1 MTISMAA
8 SHSVGK
14 VAKDAIFGASAAAN
28 KAVLEFGA
36 GKVTNATIGAFMDD
50 EEHLACIPTVEK
62 IFRELPMKDIIAYA
76 PISGLPAYLD
86 AVIDL
91 TFADQKPEGYF
102 ASVATAGGTGVI
114 HHSIWNYSEIGDT
127 VLTSDW
133 FWGAYNILCTEAKRK
148 LDTYE
153 LFDEEHSFN
162 IAGFSAKVKE
172 ILAKQDS
179 ILIIINTPAH
189 NPTGYSLSEEDWTQ
203 VLDVCRDHAE
213 GGKKKITLLVDIAY
227 IDFAGEKNEC
237 RKFMKQFGHLPENI
251 LGIFAFSMSKGYTLY
266 GQRTGAMIGVSA
278 SKEVIRE
285 FAEINQYTSRATWS
299 NINRGAMTLLA
310 TIHKDQSLT
319 RQFEAEREAY
329 YQLIRERGAIF
340 MEEAKACGLKALP
353 YKAGFFLSVPAKD
366 SVAVCQKLHEDL
378 IFAVPL
384 KRGVRIAACAV
395 PAAKMKGIAAKTL
408 KALQFVDGVK

>member
-1 MTISMAA
+1 M
-8 SHSVGK
+8 
-14 VAKDAIFGASAAAN
+14 
-28 KAVLEFGA
+28 
-36 GKVTNATIGAFMDD
+36 
-50 EEHLACIPTVEK
+50 
-62 IFRELPMKDIIAYA
+62 
-76 PISGLPAYLD
+76 
-86 AVIDL
+86 
-91 TFADQKPEGYF
+91 
-102 ASVATAGGTGVI
+102 
-114 HHSIWNYSEIGDT
+114 
-127 VLTSDW
+127 
-133 FWGAYNILCTEAKRK
+133 
-148 LDTYE
+148 
-153 LFDEEHSFN
+153 
-162 IAGFSAKVKE
+162 
-172 ILAKQDS
+172 
-179 ILIIINTPAH
+179 IIINTPAH

>member
-1 MTISMAA
+1 
-8 SHSVGK
+8 
-14 VAKDAIFGASAAAN
+14 
-28 KAVLEFGA
+28 
-36 GKVTNATIGAFMDD
+36 
-50 EEHLACIPTVEK
+50 
-62 IFRELPMKDIIAYA
+62 
-76 PISGLPAYLD
+76 
-86 AVIDL
+86 
-91 TFADQKPEGYF
+91 
-102 ASVATAGGTGVI
+102 
-114 HHSIWNYSEIGDT
+114 
-127 VLTSDW
+127 
-133 FWGAYNILCTEAKRK
+133 
-148 LDTYE
+148 
-153 LFDEEHSFN
+153 
-162 IAGFSAKVKE
+162 
-172 ILAKQDS
+172 
-179 ILIIINTPAH
+179 
-189 NPTGYSLSEEDWTQ
+189 
-203 VLDVCRDHAE
+203 
-213 GGKKKITLLVDIAY
+213 
-227 IDFAGEKNEC
+227 
-237 RKFMKQFGHLPENI
+237 MKQFGHLPENI